1 MFIGWFQFGFD
12 MFELF
17 NWCKDIGIFDLRKF
31 LNIFKYEKI
40 IINWSNIQKYCYMFI
55 FGCRYDEVV
64 GVIMFV
70 GMFYFIDGEV
80 IRCRGRR

>member
-1 MFIGWFQFGFD
+1 
-12 MFELF
+12 
-17 NWCKDIGIFDLRKF
+17 
-31 LNIFKYEKI
+31 
-40 IINWSNIQKYCYMFI
+40 MFI

-70 GMFYFIDGEV
+70 GLFYFIDGEV